1 MQTRLISLLFLITLL
16 TGCANPPVA
25 MPEVVPA
32 TDETTSITSP
42 ISQGTTSGFTLTSTD
57 VADGGRLPVEFTCDG
72 DGSTLPLTWSGAP
85 AETQSYAVIMHHVA
99 APEEIHW
106 YWVLYNIPADVTSLP
121 KNVTGIGI
129 LGNNINNGLVEY
141 SPPCSQGPG
150 DKEYIYTVYALSA
163 QPQITVPAEE
173 VDRNTLLAAIQNIT
187 LASAELHTIYARLGM
202 EDPQAQSGQS
212 SSNQQQ
218 GGGTPPAE
226 AIAACSGQAE
236 NASCTFTDQNGE
248 HTGVCKT
255 NPENQF
261 ACAPDRNGQDGQ
273 QGQGGNN
280 QPTDGAPAYNIE
292 QATSDKAQG
301 MTISYDALAFMTGD
315 LGSDSFFPPGKV
327 ADFWGFQYLRDN
339 DPSEMGHAGDFLTSA
354 AMNTLNN
361 LTAAQ
366 RAQLV
371 ALAESQV
378 YDINEYGYKRFVL
391 MDAFRR
397 LAEGDL
403 PAGTTGLDKEAVK
416 AYSAELYQLD
426 GQISFERAQL
436 MGQILTSLSAEQKAY
451 FDAMVGNGMLEW
463 NDVQEPED
471 VRGLD
476 RDTKVAVMTYAAD
489 LYSWYAGSVEA
500 DVYFCP
506 ERHGTYF
513 GSFYLKD
520 IKAMSDPT
528 YSIPTNLTGDL
539 GELMLS
545 KLTSEQASLITSLV
559 DIQKPALDGIVSS
572 REQVSLELRKF
583 KDGSAA
589 DQATVMNLMAQYG
602 AYDGEVIY
610 NMAVNFA
617 AVKNSLTPA
626 QQAELDALR
635 TELLGDVSHPN
646 GAYLYS
652 QAISMPEIPNS
663 DFLFK

>member
-1 MQTRLISLLFLITLL
+1 MQTKLLSLIFLIALL
-16 TGCANPPVA
+16 TGCAPASSSIQPDPVSIQDS
-25 MPEVVPA
+25 PSPSVPVNSS
-32 TDETTSITSP
+32 TFT
-42 ISQGTTSGFTLTSTD
+42 GFTLTSTD
-57 VADGGRLPVEFTCDG
+57 VVEGGRLPIEFTCDG
-72 DGSTLPLTWSGAP
+72 DGSTLPLAWSGAP
-85 AETQSYAVIMHHVA
+85 DGTQSYAVIMHHVA

-106 YWVLYNIPADVTSLP
+106 YWVLYNLPADVTSLP
-121 KNVTGIGI
+121 KNVTGIGT

-163 QPQITVPAEE
+163 QPQITVALEDVNRDVMLE
-173 VDRNTLLAAIQNIT
+173 AIKDIT
-187 LASAELHTIYARLGM
+187 LASAELHTIYARQGM
-202 EDPQAQSGQS
+202 EDPQAQS

-218 GGGTPPAE
+218 GGGGTPPAE
-226 AIAACSGQAE
+226 AIAACSGLTE
-236 NASCTFTDQNGE
+236 NVSCTFSDQNGS
-248 HTGVCKT
+248 HTGLCKT
-255 NPENQF
+255 QQQTL
-261 ACAPDRNGQDGQ
+261 ACAPDHNGQGDGQ

-301 MTISYDALAFMTGD
+301 MTISYDALAFITGD

-361 LTAAQ
+361 LTADQ

-378 YDINEYGYKRFVL
+378 DDINEYGYKRFVL

-397 LAEGDL
+397 LANNDL
-403 PAGTTGLDKEAVK
+403 PAGTTGLDKEAVM

-436 MGQILTSLSAEQKAY
+436 MGQILTSLSAEQRAY
-451 FDAMVGNGMLEW
+451 FDAMVGKGMLEW
-463 NDVQEPED
+463 NTVQEPED
-471 VRGLD
+471 IRGLD

-489 LYSWYAGSVEA
+489 LFSWYAGSIEA

-539 GELMLS
+539 GELMLT
-545 KLTSEQASLITSLV
+545 KLTPDQAQLITSLV
-559 DIQKPALDGIVSS
+559 DVQKPSLQGLVDA
-572 REQVSLELRKF
+572 REQISMELRKF

-589 DQATVMNLMAQYG
+589 DQATVMNLMSQYG
-602 AYDGEVIY
+602 AYDGEIIY

-635 TELLGDVSHPN
+635 TELLGDVSHPT

-652 QAISMPEIPNS
+652 QAIPMPEIPNS

>member
-1 MQTRLISLLFLITLL
+1 MKVKILYLLIIAAVLISACGQSNTTTPQSQAVPQDSNTQVASSPLLSLGGGQTTEVHL
-16 TGCANPPVA
+16 PPKEAYDACVGKA
-25 MPEVVPA
+25 VQDA
-32 TDETTSITSP
+32 C
-42 ISQGTTSGFTLTSTD
+42 
-57 VADGGRLPVEFTCDG
+57 EFTAQKGLEAGTCEMIQDQ
-72 DGSTLPLTWSGAP
+72 LAC
-85 AETQSYAVIMHHVA
+85 A
-99 APEEIHW
+99 AQHGP
-106 YWVLYNIPADVTSLP
+106 ND
-121 KNVTGIGI
+121 NGQ
-129 LGNNINNGLVEY
+129 GNGNG
-141 SPPCSQGPG
+141 
-150 DKEYIYTVYALSA
+150 
-163 QPQITVPAEE
+163 
-173 VDRNTLLAAIQNIT
+173 
-187 LASAELHTIYARLGM
+187 
-202 EDPQAQSGQS
+202 
-212 SSNQQQ
+212 NQQ
-218 GGGTPPAE
+218 G
-226 AIAACSGQAE
+226 S
-236 NASCTFTDQNGE
+236 
-248 HTGVCKT
+248 
-255 NPENQF
+255 
-261 ACAPDRNGQDGQ
+261 
-273 QGQGGNN
+273 NN

-315 LGSDSFFPPGKV
+315 LGADSFFPPGKV

-339 DPSEMGHAGDFLTSA
+339 DPSQMGHAGDFLTSA

-361 LTAAQ
+361 LTADQ

-371 ALAESQV
+371 TLAESQV
-378 YDINEYGYKRFVL
+378 DDINNYGYKRFIL

-397 LAEGDL
+397 LANNDL

-426 GQISFERAQL
+426 GQISYERAQL
-436 MGQILTSLSAEQKAY
+436 MGQILTSLSAEQRAY
-451 FDAMVGNGMLEW
+451 FDAMVGKGMLKW

-489 LYSWYAGSVEA
+489 LFSWYAGSVEA

-545 KLTSEQASLITSLV
+545 KLTPEQAQLITNLV
-559 DIQKPALDGIVSS
+559 DTQKPALDGIVSS
-572 REQVSLELRKF
+572 REQISIELRKF

-589 DQATVMNLMAQYG
+589 DQATVMNLMSQYG
-602 AYDGEVIY
+602 SYDGEIIY

-617 AVKNSLTPA
+617 AVKNSLTA
-626 QQAELDALR
+626 EQQAELDSLR

-652 QAISMPEIPNS
+652 QAISMPDIPNS